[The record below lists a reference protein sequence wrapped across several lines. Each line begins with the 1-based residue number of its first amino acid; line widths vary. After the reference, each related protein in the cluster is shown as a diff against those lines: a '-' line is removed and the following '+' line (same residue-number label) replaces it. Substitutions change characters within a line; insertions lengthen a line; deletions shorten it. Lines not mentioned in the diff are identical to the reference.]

1 MEYEVRISKTALKRI
16 MKAPFRVQILLR
28 ELALDLREKGPIRS
42 DWPNFSALSSTTYHC
57 HLNYSWVAC
66 WSWEKGTVLVEVY
79 YAGSREDA
87 PY

>member
-1 MEYEVRISKTALKRI
+1 MA
-16 MKAPFRVQILLR
+16 KAPRDVKKLFVQLVK
-28 ELALDLREKGPIRS
+28 DLETRGPIRT
-42 DWPNFSALSSTTYHC
+42 DWRNFSALSSTNYHC

-66 WSWEKGTVLVEVY
+66 WFWEKGTVLVEVY

>member
-1 MEYEVRISKTALKRI
+1 MPYEVLVGKRAAKI
-16 MKAPFRVQILLR
+16 MAKAPLDVQKLFVQLVSD
-28 ELALDLREKGPIRS
+28 LAAKGPIRT
-42 DWPNFSALSSTTYHC
+42 DWRNFSSLSPTTYHC

>member
-1 MEYEVRISKTALKRI
+1 MSYEVKIGKKALKRI
-16 MKAPFRVQILLR
+16 VKAPRAIQERLV
-28 ELALDLREKGPIRS
+28 ELVLDLRDKGPIRT
-42 DWPNFSALSSTTYHC
+42 DWPNYSPLSSTTYHC

-66 WSWEKGTVLVEVY
+66 WSWEKETVFVEVY

>member
-1 MEYEVRISKTALKRI
+1 VLIGKKALKRI
-16 MKAPFRVQILLR
+16 AKAPRDVQEKMR
-28 ELALDLREKGPIRS
+28 DLAIDLRDKGPIRTE
-42 DWPNFSALSSTTYHC
+42 WRNFSALSSTTYHC

-66 WSWEKGTVLVEVY
+66 WKWEKGTLFVEVY